1 MISKNIKWHR
11 INGFLYRHWCE
22 VVATIDRK
30 IDIIFW
36 PTIDLLAFGLLT
48 IYIDKIGTQTSVAGA
63 ILGGLILWTLVYNI
77 QRDITVSLLEDAW
90 SRNLYNLFSSPLNVK
105 EIVVGT
111 LILSLV
117 KAVITILFLLFL
129 SWGLFDFNMLVFG
142 LPILF
147 FIINIFIFGWA
158 FGYITSSLIFRFGT
172 RVQILA
178 WSLIAILYPISGVF
192 YPLDTLPLF
201 LANIGRIFPVSHI
214 FEGLRGLILSGTL
227 PDAYSMLVI
236 VALNLAYL
244 VLGIYLFI
252 KSFQHAKGR
261 GWFIHPS

>member
-1 MISKNIKWHR
+1 MIKLHR
-11 INGFLYRHWCE
+11 IKGFLYRHWCE

-30 IDIIFW
+30 VDIIFW

-48 IYIDKIGTQTSVAGA
+48 VYIDKLNVQAGIASA

-90 SRNLYNLFSSPLNVK
+90 SRNLYNLFSSPISIGEV
-105 EIVVGT
+105 IIGT
-111 LILSLV
+111 LILSLI
-117 KAVITILFLLFL
+117 KALITVSFLLFL
-129 SWGLFDFNMLVFG
+129 TSGLFGFNLLYYG
-142 LPILF
+142 WPITF
-147 FIINIFIFGWA
+147 FILNIFVFGWA

-192 YPLDTLPLF
+192 YPLNTLPPLV
-201 LANIGRIFPVSHI
+201 AKVAGIFPVSHI
-214 FEGLRGLILSGTL
+214 FEGLRALILHGQNPESPTIII
-227 PDAYSMLVI
+227 I
-236 VALNLAYL
+236 VTLNLIYL
-244 VLGIYLFI
+244 ALGIFLYI
-252 KSFQHAKGR
+252 AGYKHAKNR